1 MRRQG
6 ILFCETQRYSVDGL
20 ILSQA
25 DSSLM
30 VSMVQI
36 TGGVSRHPLVPLTW
50 AARVPAG
57 RRRVKPSGWLFEQIP
72 VPVFPPGD
80 APDNFVL

>member
-20 ILSQA
+20 ILSQVE
-25 DSSLM
+25 SSLT

-36 TGGVSRHPLVPLTW
+36 TGGVSRHPQSP
-50 AARVPAG
+50 
-57 RRRVKPSGWLFEQIP
+57 
-72 VPVFPPGD
+72 
-80 APDNFVL
+80 

>member
-1 MRRQG
+1 MRQCG
-6 ILFCETQRYSVDGL
+6 ILFCEAQRYSVDGL
-20 ILSQA
+20 MLSQA
-25 DSSLM
+25 DSSFV

-36 TGGVSRHPLVPLTW
+36 HRGSLATTPVPLTW
-50 AARVPAG
+50 PARVTAG
-57 RRRVKPSGWLFEQIP
+57 RRDNPIGWLLEQVP